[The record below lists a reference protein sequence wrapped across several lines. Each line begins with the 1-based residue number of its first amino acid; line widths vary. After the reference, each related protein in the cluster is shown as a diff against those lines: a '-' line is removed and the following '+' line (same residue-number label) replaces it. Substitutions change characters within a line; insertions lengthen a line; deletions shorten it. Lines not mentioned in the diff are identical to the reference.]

1 MVFLVFARD
10 FYYGSVSLFRQE
22 KELNARPP
30 FLLKGLEQGVQ
41 LQDWRSSTTLMA
53 WHIGLKVSSQAS
65 EAIPINV
72 RLTKIPQPKLQGSV
86 VFLIHN

>member
-1 MVFLVFARD
+1 MVFLVLARD

-22 KELNARPP
+22 KELNVRAL

-41 LQDWRSSTTLMA
+41 VQDWWSSPTIMA
-53 WHIGLKVSSQAS
+53 WHIGLKVPSQAS

-72 RLTKIPQPKLQGSV
+72 RHTEIL
-86 VFLIHN
+86 